1 MRKSGPGRKKAA
13 DGGGDASEIGGDG
26 LYFLS
31 KKFIFA
37 SDKDGIYGLQDFT
50 CGTQFDNSPDEQGD
64 SAGDRVYGTDCRI
77 ALYGACGG
85 SARPPARTYLRIAER
100 QHAQECDGRGH
111 SRYGRHDRASHCRGT
126 GSAVRKVGVRPRG
139 AARRDSCGCAA
150 GAPLYGGDAHRN
162 RAETGWLRYPL
173 HRGGGGCWE
182 RQGAGRYREKSY
194 GIYTD

>member
-1 MRKSGPGRKKAA
+1 MRKSGPGKKKAA

-100 QHAQECDGRGH
+100 QHAQEW
-111 SRYGRHDRASHCRGT
+111 AW
-126 GSAVRKVGVRPRG
+126 AFPVRT
-139 AARRDSCGCAA
+139 A
-150 GAPLYGGDAHRN
+150 
-162 RAETGWLRYPL
+162 
-173 HRGGGGCWE
+173 
-182 RQGAGRYREKSY
+182 
-194 GIYTD
+194 